1 MTPVATR
8 WLQRWALLK
17 RRIVRHE
24 VIDSEELHRVINRKD
39 KLHAVV
45 SSTGNDLR
53 SLTRPDL
60 FLDAAALN
68 QKFSALRRLGVIPA
82 HVGSRFSQAVA
93 QRMALSFGRRFEY
106 RLQVPAQTLAEAW
119 YFPIW
124 CELCRLIPIRHLA
137 RVIARS
143 TAGKPVL
150 VPLEGN
156 RASYL
161 SYWERSA
168 VEAFFLVSELR
179 RAGAD
184 AMLVV
189 DEAAAA
195 ASPAKGGGFIYRLE
209 PDTLFWGSDTTS
221 KSTDAQHRKAIVLS
235 GIRGFDRVLKQL
247 GNPLLVQAP
256 FGPAETAEA
265 NATLSPNATEM
276 PSIDLNFVEL
286 PRNRRLDPL
295 RLLTCELPWPSLADG
310 LFHALGSRSKTAA
323 EAAAR
328 LVVRHGIEEA
338 HVGDHMFFESAF
350 VAHAT
355 RAVGGRVVLWP
366 HSSNALHLSVRGHA
380 RPDLVHCVTKAS
392 AALWSARYPGLEGTI
407 VSELMFKPCSVPR
420 PLVPNQPITVVV
432 IAGSHNLNRMP
443 VLDFGGHS
451 ESYRCLFTG
460 LATLLPH
467 VRFVVKAKAPWE
479 SIEWLRSVVEPG
491 VTLEEVSE
499 SPTTID
505 LPNMIYVTVSF
516 GSTALL
522 EGLGRGIPGMV
533 VRDIPVEDYAAIDP
547 AHVPVGTAEIIL
559 GEIQKCLDPAH
570 FAEITLRQLAW
581 YRSQTRFTENSS

>member
-1 MTPVATR
+1 MIPIATR
-8 WLQRWALLK
+8 WLQRRVLSKL
-17 RRIVRHE
+17 RIARHE
-24 VIDSEELHRVINRKD
+24 VIDGEELHRVINSKD

-45 SSTGNDLR
+45 SSAGNDLR

-60 FLDAAALN
+60 FLDAATLD
-68 QKFSALRRLGVIPA
+68 QKLSALRRLGVVPA

-93 QRMALSFGRRFEY
+93 RRMALSFGRRFES

-137 RVIARS
+137 RLIARS
-143 TAGKPVL
+143 AAGQPVF

-156 RASYL
+156 ETSYL

-195 ASPAKGGGFIYRLE
+195 AASASKGDGFIYRLK
-209 PDTLFWGSDTTS
+209 PNTLFWGSGATP

-235 GIRGFDRVLKQL
+235 GIRGYDRVLERL
-247 GNPLLVQAP
+247 GDPLLVQGPFAP
-256 FGPAETAEA
+256 ANS
-265 NATLSPNATEM
+265 NATLSPNSTEM

-310 LFHALGSRSKTAA
+310 LFHTLGSRSKVAA

-338 HVGDHMFFESAF
+338 HVCDHMFFESAF

-366 HSSNALHLSVRGHA
+366 HSSNALHMNVHGPV

-392 AALWSARYPGLEGTI
+392 AALWSARYPGIEGTV

-420 PLVPNQPITVVV
+420 PLEPDQPITVVV

-443 VLDFGGHS
+443 VLDFGGHA

-460 LATLLPH
+460 LASLAPR

-479 SIEWLRSVVEPG
+479 SIDWLRSMAEPG
-491 VTLEEVSE
+491 VTLDEVFE
-499 SPTTID
+499 SPTTIN
-505 LPNMIYVTVSF
+505 LPNMIYMTVSF

-547 AHVPVGTAEIIL
+547 AHVPVGTAKIIL
-559 GEIQKCLDPAH
+559 GEIQKCLDPTH
-570 FAEITLRQLAW
+570 FAEITLQQLAW
-581 YRSQTRFTENSS
+581 YHSQTRFTE